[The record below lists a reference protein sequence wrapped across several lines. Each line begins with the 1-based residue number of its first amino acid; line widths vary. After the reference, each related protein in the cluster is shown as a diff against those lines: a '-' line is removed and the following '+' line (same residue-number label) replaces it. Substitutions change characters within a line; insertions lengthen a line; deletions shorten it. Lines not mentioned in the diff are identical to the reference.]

1 MRRRASFVTNMIGKL
16 LCELSFEVR
25 RNRLTRLIH
34 HPGIA
39 KKLHPEA
46 AEPEVIKCLVEGN
59 WNGPVWDV
67 GGFMGN
73 LAYAVAQRHKVIV
86 FEPNLCNLY
95 YLGYKLKDTPNVT
108 VVPCALTLEG
118 KPWQASIEPDFTKPA
133 VGPQT
138 ITLSVDEALKKF
150 GKPGLIKLDIEG
162 GEYEVI
168 KAPALIGL
176 NMLVE
181 WHRGVP
187 KELEHWHMKQLDAVH
202 TLLTPK

>member
-1 MRRRASFVTNMIGKL
+1 MIGKL

-34 HPGIA
+34 RPDIA
-39 KKLHPEA
+39 RKLHREA
-46 AEPEVIKCLVEGN
+46 AEPEVLKCLLEGD
-59 WNGPVWDV
+59 WQGPVWDV

-73 LAYAVAQRHKVIV
+73 LAYAIAQRHKVIV

-118 KPWQASIEPDFTKPA
+118 KSWTASIEPDFTRPA

-138 ITLSVDEALKKF
+138 ITLSVAEALKKF
-150 GKPGLIKLDIEG
+150 GRPGLIKLDIEG
-162 GEYEVI
+162 GEYDVI
-168 KAPALIGL
+168 KSSDLIGIPL
-176 NMLVE
+176 LVE

-187 KELEHWHMKQLDAVH
+187 QHLEHWQIKQLDPVH
-202 TLLTPK
+202 TLLTPR